1 MISLNVEPLEALLH
15 TFQATAPI
23 PSGGAVRVARGNR
36 LLQAVE
42 FLAEAA
48 DVPALRRDRES
59 LHIVGI
65 EVSRAGARG
74 PILGRVTR
82 SLALRT
88 SGQVPDVRKGM
99 GGNAARRR
107 SH

>member
-1 MISLNVEPLEALLH
+1 M
-15 TFQATAPI
+15 
-23 PSGGAVRVARGNR
+23 ARGNR

-74 PILGRVTR
+74 PILGRVART
-82 SLALRT
+82 LALRT
-88 SGQVPDVRKGM
+88 SGEVPDVREGV
-99 GGNAARRR
+99 GGDATGRRR
-107 SH
+107 RGPRGYV